1 MTLGMV
7 RFVDDCNGQTNNFTV
22 NGSSESVLNLVSQ
35 AQQNAQSWNDI
46 LAASGGALELSKTS
60 CHILQW
66 IFVANGAPVLAP
78 INPEYLASLTVG
90 DDEDSKR
97 THCLEVFSAYKANK
111 TLGHYKDPA
120 GTQKEQYC
128 QLKKKSDKITALL
141 WKFPLT
147 RLETWTF
154 YHA

>member
-1 MTLGMV
+1 MQMTLGMV

-78 INPEYLASLTVG
+78 INPEYLASLTVR
-90 DDEDSKR
+90 DEASKR
-97 THCLEVFSAYKANK
+97 TH
-111 TLGHYKDPA
+111 
-120 GTQKEQYC
+120 
-128 QLKKKSDKITALL
+128 
-141 WKFPLT
+141 
-147 RLETWTF
+147 
-154 YHA
+154 